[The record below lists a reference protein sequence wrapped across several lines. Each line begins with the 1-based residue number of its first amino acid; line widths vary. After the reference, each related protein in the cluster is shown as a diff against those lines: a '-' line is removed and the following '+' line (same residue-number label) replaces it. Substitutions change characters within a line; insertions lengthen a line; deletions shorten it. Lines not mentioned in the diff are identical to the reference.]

1 MQVHIDLL
9 KRLLVV
15 LRYSTTL
22 HRLMMTGF
30 DASEATVS
38 ERLPL
43 KDAHALDFLAA
54 GGPSSGRS
62 YATWPLLQVLK
73 GGLGWDIPTR
83 CLLQKCLLVDC
94 KTGRLLVARLVLDRI
109 LPDSYR
115 GAPWLLSICRS

>member
-1 MQVHIDLL
+1 
-9 KRLLVV
+9 
-15 LRYSTTL
+15 
-22 HRLMMTGF
+22 MMTGF

-43 KDAHALDFLAA
+43 KDAHALDFLAT

-62 YATWPLLQVLK
+62 YATWPLLQVLE
-73 GGLGWDIPTR
+73 GGLGWHIPTS

-94 KTGRLLVARLVLDRI
+94 KTGRLFVARLVLDRI

-115 GAPWLLSICRS
+115 SASWLLSIRRS

>member
-15 LRYSTTL
+15 LRYSTAL
-22 HRLMMTGF
+22 HCLMMTGF

-43 KDAHALDFLAA
+43 KDAHALDFLAT

-62 YATWPLLQVLK
+62 YATWPLLQVLE
-73 GGLGWDIPTR
+73 GSLGWHIPTS
-83 CLLQKCLLVDC
+83 CLL
-94 KTGRLLVARLVLDRI
+94 
-109 LPDSYR
+109 
-115 GAPWLLSICRS
+115 